1 MTSLAVITP
10 SRGRP
15 QNIKDLIESFGNTK
29 ATCDLWV
36 VCDEDDP
43 TLDQYKALNLD
54 HLLIYE
60 RTQKGMARPLN
71 LAARDIFALGK
82 YKYFGFLGD
91 DHRPRSLYWDIDWTI
106 VLDQGVGLVYGND
119 LLQGENL
126 PTAVAMHG
134 TIVQELDGM
143 VPDHLLHLYLDNFW
157 KTLGLDIGALTY
169 LPETIIEH
177 MHPLAGKAEVD
188 QGYVDV
194 NAPEVYDADKIVFDK
209 YIKSDAYRDLVRRL
223 M

>member
-15 QNIKDLIESFGNTK
+15 QNIKELIESFENTK

-71 LAARDIFALGK
+71 LAAREILALGT
-82 YKYFGFLGD
+82 YNHFGFLGD
-91 DHRPRSLYWDIDWTI
+91 DHRPRSLYWDIDWSI
-106 VLDQGVGLVYGND
+106 VLDDEVGIVYGND
-119 LLQGENL
+119 LFQGENL

-134 TIVQELDGM
+134 TIVKELDGM

-177 MHPLAGKAEVD
+177 MHPLAGKAKVD
-188 QGYVDV
+188 QGYIDV
-194 NAPEVYDADKIVFDK
+194 NAPEVYDADRIVFDK
-209 YIKSDAYRDLVRRL
+209 YINSDEYRDLVRRL
-223 M
+223 I

>member
-1 MTSLAVITP
+1 
-10 SRGRP
+10 
-15 QNIKDLIESFGNTK
+15 
-29 ATCDLWV
+29 
-36 VCDEDDP
+36 
-43 TLDQYKALNLD
+43 
-54 HLLIYE
+54 
-60 RTQKGMARPLN
+60 
-71 LAARDIFALGK
+71 
-82 YKYFGFLGD
+82 
-91 DHRPRSLYWDIDWTI
+91 
-106 VLDQGVGLVYGND
+106 
-119 LLQGENL
+119 
-126 PTAVAMHG
+126 MHG

-209 YIKSDAYRDLVRRL
+209 YINSDEYRELVRRL